1 LKEQVPIITEP
12 GPASQSTLLPD
23 EISGEISEWYHQKG
37 SEIVADA
44 VALFNEEG
52 IPVDQKLVEHAD
64 PAEAILKEAKD
75 GNYDLIVIGH
85 SGEEE
90 QEFHLG
96 SVAEKVSRHAQTPVL
111 IARQKRRISKMLVP
125 VDGSESSE
133 KALSYAVLLAK
144 RIDAEMTLLY
154 VQESGLFK
162 LRPEVAKAIGARI
175 LSKAVSQAK
184 GVKIVQKLESG
195 DPAKI
200 VIQTAKN
207 GNYDL
212 TVMGSKGHSGLGR
225 FLLGSASDHVIHYTD
240 RSVLLTK

>member
-1 LKEQVPIITEP
+1 
-12 GPASQSTLLPD
+12 
-23 EISGEISEWYHQKG
+23 
-37 SEIVADA
+37 
-44 VALFNEEG
+44 
-52 IPVDQKLVEHAD
+52 
-64 PAEAILKEAKD
+64 
-75 GNYDLIVIGH
+75 
-85 SGEEE
+85 
-90 QEFHLG
+90 
-96 SVAEKVSRHAQTPVL
+96 
-111 IARQKRRISKMLVP
+111 MLVP